1 MKRLTVLFLIML
13 AACSTQKP
21 KQEPAP
27 LMEKSDPLTELFRL
41 CESDLERA
49 SDVIVE
55 KDIVKNLSHLQR
67 MNAGGKHYYL
77 LERENIS
84 RMLNAVTRGMYAD
97 YVLVNKGGAVI
108 YTRDN
113 NDIFSKNVRA
123 VGEAS
128 ALKICYANRERGI
141 FISDVTRLS
150 SFEGKEIVLASRAVS
165 GKESFPGIQILE
177 IDIDR
182 IQQALEPG
190 AFIIGMDGNY
200 RITRDR
206 SRINTPYPFFGEIDR
221 NALSEKEEM
230 LIPGRKIRGRIFNF
244 HSLSW
249 IVLREEP
256 PAQIK

>member
-1 MKRLTVLFLIML
+1 MKRLIILFLITL
-13 AACSTQKP
+13 SACSTQKP

-27 LMEKSDPLTELFRL
+27 LREKSDPLTELFRL

-84 RMLNAVTRGMYAD
+84 GMINAVTRGMYAD
-97 YVLVNKGGAVI
+97 YVLVNRSGAVI

-123 VGEAS
+123 AGEAS
-128 ALKICYANRERGI
+128 ALKVCYDNRDRRI
-141 FISDVTRLS
+141 FLSDVTRLS
-150 SFEGKEIVLASRAVS
+150 SFEGKEIVLASRMVS
-165 GKESFPGIQILE
+165 GKESFPGILILE

-182 IQQALEPG
+182 ILEALEPG
-190 AFIIGMDGNY
+190 SFIIGMDGNY

-206 SRINTPYPFFGEIDR
+206 SRINTPFPFFSEIDR
-221 NALSEKEEM
+221 NALSEKDGM
-230 LIPGRKIRGRIFNF
+230 VIPGRRIWGRIFNF
-244 HSLSW
+244 HNLSW
-249 IVLREEP
+249 IVLREEQA
-256 PAQIK
+256 AQIK